1 MFSFFTW
8 GKTGILSVVL
18 ITNICRL
25 TRTERSTCLLCA
37 WSPWILFPTVGLS
50 PFYCVQTYLTEQSN
64 RMTSDDRCLA
74 SLFAKHSTVTS
85 TRLRVWSFLLWWNP
99 VCKNTDKWP
108 IKHERQIASV
118 VRFHCTGKKIFTV
131 TSDGTIYRI
140 VSNIAILRS
149 YRGISLSR

>member
-1 MFSFFTW
+1 MFSFFTC

-25 TRTERSTCLLCA
+25 TRTERSTCLL
-37 WSPWILFPTVGLS
+37 WILFSTVGLS

-64 RMTSDDRCLA
+64 RMTSDDHCLA
-74 SLFAKHSTVTS
+74 SLLAKHSTVTS

-108 IKHERQIASV
+108 IKHEQQTASV
-118 VRFHCTGKKIFTV
+118 VSFHCTGKKIFTV
-131 TSDGTIYRI
+131 TTDEIRNT
-140 VSNIAILRS
+140 
-149 YRGISLSR
+149 SLTPDSIMNSLIHVM